1 MEKKIWRAI
10 PGKRTLEDLADP
22 SDFFAKAEADAW
34 SDCRAPFSAHLARL
48 SAELA
53 ADVYE
58 LSLSQWRSAG
68 WQDCTFVV
76 ENRVFRLEADGDSR
90 MQLLEREWRRRKA
103 RAFLQR
109 RNVVM
114 DSVNALRQIFVT
126 DLGKAVVMTR
136 VCEDGKIVVAI
147 SFIGTTE
154 KLSDWMSNFKI
165 RESGGLHSGFSA
177 LAMQFA
183 AQAPQI
189 TLPELGG
196 ELNRET
202 VTLEEILE
210 ECKKTDSR
218 FVLWISGHSQGGGVA
233 QAFVQDLLER
243 GVRPEAIRA
252 YTFAAPTVA
261 VCNPSLHP
269 EAYPIYNIVNADDL
283 VTRIGAQVRLGVD
296 CTYYPDDAFR
306 CRYYGLETPHDAFD
320 RMFSITSQLAD
331 QKETFAFAIAMMKL
345 FAKSDE
351 EGVLHDFFNEVI
363 PHLSLLYKMSL
374 SRAEIAAFFLDWLN
388 ATHAQVIGGAADEAQ
403 VAYFAAQLTRC
414 MEDFGGVTSAIALR
428 QAVFE
433 PHHIRIKH
441 DKTTIPAYI
450 AIVRRYLQD
459 LNFACWRGDVP
470 QLCEQT
476 AAFALEAA
484 QPPETENEAAP
495 DESKD
500 A

>member
-22 SDFFAKAEADAW
+22 SDFFAETEADAW
-34 SDCRAPFSAHLARL
+34 GACRAPFSAHLARL

-76 ENRVFRLEADGDSR
+76 ENRVFRLEADGDSH

-136 VCEDGKIVVAI
+136 ACEDGKIIVAI

-189 TLPELGG
+189 TLPALGEELSCG
-196 ELNRET
+196 T
-202 VTLEEILE
+202 MTLEEILE
-210 ECKKTDSR
+210 ECKKTDGR

-243 GVRPEAIRA
+243 GVQPAAIRA

-269 EAYPIYNIVNADDL
+269 EEYPIYNIVNADDL

-296 CTYYPDDAFR
+296 CVYYPDEAFR
-306 CRYYGLETPHDAFD
+306 CRYYGVETPHDAFD

-331 QKETFAFAIAMMKL
+331 QKETFAFAIAMIRL
-345 FAKSDE
+345 FEKSDG
-351 EGVLHDFFNEVI
+351 EGVVHDFFNEMI

-374 SRAEIAAFFLDWLN
+374 SRAEIAAFVLDWLN
-388 ATHAQVIGGAADEAQ
+388 ATYAQVIGGTPDDAQ
-403 VAYFAAQLTRC
+403 IAYFASELTRC

-428 QAVFE
+428 QAVFA

-441 DKTTIPAYI
+441 DKTAIPAYI
-450 AIVRRYLQD
+450 AIVRRFLQD

-470 QLCEQT
+470 QLRDT
-476 AAFALEAA
+476 SAPAALEAA
-484 QPPETENEAAP
+484 QPPETESEPAPGETENE
-495 DESKD
+495 
-500 A
+500 